1 MASAI
6 IGEGV
11 MIIASVIVAGALA
24 GVVLNQVG
32 VFESTIA
39 QTTDS
44 QQEKMLTKVKI
55 VYASNSTDNV
65 VDVWIKNTG
74 KNPVTS
80 TTNMDVF
87 FGEIDQVTRYAY
99 DAPTA
104 FSDNTWD
111 FASGSAPTVWQVLN
125 TTQIEIDESSLQKD
139 VTYVVRVTTPN
150 GIFDEYIFSLP

>member
-6 IGEGV
+6 IGEGI

-24 GVVLNQVG
+24 GVILNQVG
-32 VFESTIA
+32 VFQSTIVE
-39 QTTDS
+39 TTGA

-65 VDVWIKNTG
+65 VDVWVKNTG

-80 TTNMDVF
+80 VTNMDVF
-87 FGEIDQVTRYAY
+87 FGEIGQVTRYTY
-99 DAPTA
+99 DASPS

-139 VTYVVRVTTPN
+139 VTYVVRITTPN